1 MNSEFEPCI
10 TSSPSK
16 SLLVIYGENNL
27 DISLSKAVLT
37 TTQNKEVESGEEVD
51 ESKWKNVEKRR
62 GGCGIRHAAISS
74 KRAGIINQSNEL
86 RLIETSNFSDFK
98 VTRSNSIFE
107 AIDHHYYF
115 DQEENEVVEL
125 DLEQFSF
132 VNATCVFEATAATAT
147 AKSENLKSNNMQRM
161 HFEAG
166 NYYYFFFD
174 LKLNHSTLSF
184 IPKSR
189 E

>member
-1 MNSEFEPCI
+1 MNSEFEPRI

-37 TTQNKEVESGEEVD
+37 TTQNKDVDEVVED

-62 GGCGIRHAAISS
+62 GGGIRHAVISS

-98 VTRSNSIFE
+98 ATRSNSIFE
-107 AIDHHYYF
+107 AIEHHYYF

-132 VNATCVFEATAATAT
+132 VNATCVVEATA
-147 AKSENLKSNNMQRM
+147 AKSENLKNNNMQRM

-166 NYYYFFFD
+166 NYF
-174 LKLNHSTLSF
+174 
-184 IPKSR
+184 
-189 E
+189 

>member
-1 MNSEFEPCI
+1 MNSEFEPRI

-37 TTQNKEVESGEEVD
+37 TTQNKDVDEVED

-62 GGCGIRHAAISS
+62 GGIRHAVISS

-86 RLIETSNFSDFK
+86 RLIETSNLSDFK
-98 VTRSNSIFE
+98 ATRSNSIFE
-107 AIDHHYYF
+107 AIEHHYYF
-115 DQEENEVVEL
+115 DQEESEIVEL

-132 VNATCVFEATAATAT
+132 VNATCVVEATAAA
-147 AKSENLKSNNMQRM
+147 ASKSENLKNNQMQRM

-166 NYYYFFFD
+166 N
-174 LKLNHSTLSF
+174 
-184 IPKSR
+184 
-189 E
+189 